1 MTLTCEQCEK
11 PIEFRP
17 RDRELITIKCSC
29 GAIYAVD
36 PAKMDYKRVLRGRKA
51 KADMRAVHDVCAE
64 LEQARRYHPDMNSPH
79 EGYAIILEE
88 LDELW
93 DEVRRKDEQH
103 DLARMRAE
111 ACQVAAMAIRFMTD
125 ICGEGTK

>member
-1 MTLTCEQCEK
+1 MT
-11 PIEFRP
+11 
-17 RDRELITIKCSC
+17 
-29 GAIYAVD
+29 
-36 PAKMDYKRVLRGRKA
+36 
-51 KADMRAVHDVCAE
+51 DMRAVHDVCTE
-64 LEQARRYHPDMNSPH
+64 LLIARHDHPDMNSPH

-93 DEVRRKDEQH
+93 DEVRRKDEQQ
-103 DLARMRAE
+103 DLGRMRAE